1 MYQVMDQAAV
11 YGPLFGRKGFAD
23 GYGLVDALSDK
34 SGKLAL
40 ANARGVTGNLEGV
53 RYFTRAQCL
62 SRPCTSQPRFTP
74 LLQDGFQLGGQF
86 VVMGGFVVLDKRQEF
101 YGDDATVEELR
112 GAVRDAIA
120 APVLSFRAPGA

>member
-53 RYFTRAQCL
+53 RYFTRAQ
-62 SRPCTSQPRFTP
+62 
-74 LLQDGFQLGGQF
+74 
-86 VVMGGFVVLDKRQEF
+86 
-101 YGDDATVEELR
+101 
-112 GAVRDAIA
+112 
-120 APVLSFRAPGA
+120 